1 MTQLEHARKG
11 MITNEMKEAA
21 QFEDISVESLCTMI
35 ASGEAVLPANTNR
48 KSKRIFRA
56 IGKQLKVKVNA
67 NIGTSPSNADINNE
81 LTKAAA
87 VAALGAE
94 SLMDLSIAGNLSTI
108 RETIIEQSPL
118 MIGTVP
124 LYEVLTKSRGDLKNV
139 NGDDMIEVIRRQA
152 EQGVDFM
159 TVHCG
164 ITREQ
169 SGHAKKRLMGIV
181 SRGGSFLSKWM
192 EYYNQENPLYERFDE
207 ICDIARE
214 FDVTLSLGDALRPGA
229 LADAGDDAQ
238 FGEVY
243 VLGQLVK
250 RAREKGVQVMVE
262 GPGHV
267 PYHLIADQIKKMD
280 ELCFGAPLYILGPLV
295 TDRSPGYDH
304 IAGAIGG
311 TLAAMSGAAF
321 LCYLTPAEHL
331 RLPDLSDVREG
342 VTASR
347 IAAHAA
353 DIARDIPG
361 AREENRKFSE
371 MRKNFDW
378 EGMFENAIDPV
389 RPRHYRAESTHAGE
403 KECSMCGEF
412 CAMKPLK
419 GSLL

>member
-11 MITNEMKEAA
+11 TITGQMKVAA
-21 QFEDISVESLCTMI
+21 EHEGIAAESLRDMI
-35 ASGEAVLPANTNR
+35 ACGSAVLPANTMREN
-48 KSKRIFRA
+48 KRIFRA
-56 IGKQLKVKVNA
+56 IGKTLKIKVNA
-67 NIGTSPSNADINNE
+67 NIGTSPSNADLDNE
-81 LTKAAA
+81 LVKADA
-87 VAALGAE
+87 VASLGAE
-94 SLMDLSIAGNLSTI
+94 SLMDLSIAGNLDSI
-108 RETIIEQSPL
+108 RETILYRSPL

-124 LYEVLTKSRGDLKNV
+124 LYEVLTQSRGDLTKV
-139 NGDDMIEVIRRQA
+139 TGDAMIGVIRKQA
-152 EQGVDFM
+152 RQGVDFM

-169 SGHAKKRLMGIV
+169 SAHAKKRLMGIV

-192 EYYNQENPLYERFDE
+192 EYHNRENPLFERYDD

-214 FDVTLSLGDALRPGA
+214 YDVTLSLGDALRPGA

-238 FGEVY
+238 FGEVAT
-243 VLGQLVK
+243 LGTLVK
-250 RAREKGVQVMVE
+250 RARDKGVQVMVE

-267 PYHLIADQIKKMD
+267 PYHLIDQQIRRMD

-304 IAGAIGG
+304 ISGAIGG

-342 VTASR
+342 VIASR

-378 EGMFENAIDPV
+378 EGMFTNAIDPV

-419 GSLL
+419 GSHV

>member
-1 MTQLEHARKG
+1 MTQLEQARKG
-11 MITNEMKEAA
+11 IITEEIKEAA
-21 QFEDISVESLCTMI
+21 QFEGISAEALRAMI
-35 ASGEAVLPANTNR
+35 ASGEAVLPANSNR
-48 KSKRIFRA
+48 INKRIFRA
-56 IGKQLKVKVNA
+56 IGKTLKVKVNA
-67 NIGTSPSNADINNE
+67 NIGTSPSNADLANE
-81 LTKAAA
+81 LVKAEA

-94 SLMDLSIAGNLSTI
+94 SLMDLSIAGNLDTI
-108 RETIIEQSPL
+108 RGTILEQSPL

-139 NGDDMIEVIRRQA
+139 NGDDMINVIRKQA
-152 EQGVDFM
+152 GQGVDFM

-169 SGHAKKRLMGIV
+169 SAHAKKRLMGIV

-192 EYYNQENPLYERFDE
+192 EYYNQENPLYERYDE

-229 LADAGDDAQ
+229 LVDAGDDAQ

-250 RAREKGVQVMVE
+250 RARDKGVQVMVE

-304 IAGAIGG
+304 ISGAIGG

-342 VTASR
+342 VIASR

-378 EGMFENAIDPV
+378 EGMFDNAIDPV

-412 CAMKPLK
+412 CAMKPLQ
-419 GSLL
+419 GSKL